1 MPLLRQCKPLAFP
14 EVPDIYCM
22 LVSSHVASQLTTE
35 TPCNGDHTLSTRL
48 INRLVMLLLPG
59 TLLSSMI
66 YEDARGQEKPFGID
80 QRVPWTSSRMV
91 GTPEPPA
98 PYLLERAFPQ
108 LTFNHPVE
116 LLPVP
121 GTDRMLVVEV
131 DGPILTFSRSST
143 SAKPE
148 LALDVK
154 ESIEGVTRIYGFVFH
169 PDFQENRQCFISYV
183 TKPGDPNGTRVSRFQ
198 VTSVDPLRIDAAS
211 EEHVITWL
219 AGGHNGGSL
228 QFGPEDGLL
237 YISTG
242 DGSPPF
248 PPDPR
253 GTGQDISDLLGSV
266 LRIDVDNK
274 SEQLPYS
281 IPADNPFVGVG
292 DARGEVW
299 TYGHR
304 NPWRMSFDTVT
315 GHLWVG
321 DVGWEMWEMIYRVQ
335 RGANYGWSIL
345 EHIQAVNP
353 SFPRGPTPIVPPT
366 AAHSHTESRSITG
379 GYVYRGTRLPKLT
392 GTYVYG
398 DYVTGKI
405 WGLDGDASDP
415 GNPRELLGTPVQ
427 IVCFGQDHDQELYVV
442 GYDGTIYRLIPNA
455 DAGKVSAFPKKLSES
470 GLFTSTAD
478 LELAPGVLPYDVNA
492 APWADG
498 TTAQRF
504 VALPGT
510 ETIGVHET
518 NNVQKGDL
526 KGEWSYPDGT
536 VLGKTILLATDA
548 ANPNRQQ
555 RLETQILYRHK
566 GEWRAYSYIWN
577 DDQTDAVLSDGKA
590 FDREFRVSDSTS
602 NGGQR
607 SQTWH
612 FASQTECLLCHT
624 TRGGSVYGFRTEQL
638 NRNFDYGK
646 VEDNQLRT
654 LAHLGLFEEPI
665 GKSPSAEQVSLADL
679 QHMASPEDES
689 ADLTERVRSYLHVNC
704 SHCHRRGG
712 GGTAAIEV
720 VRNLSFDKTRLVSRP
735 TQGSFGIVDPWV
747 VAPGAPERSILFY
760 RMSKVGRGR
769 MPHFGS
775 RVIDDKGL
783 NLLRDWITQL
793 DYPTPDNKSGPTDRT
808 SAEQIAETNKA
819 TLKMLA
825 HPDDRK
831 SETDAAI
838 DRLLATTSGALL
850 LASAVRGDTESLSE
864 TVRNAAISKGTAVS
878 DPLVRD
884 LFEAFVPEDSRT
896 KTLGSTIKGTELL
909 SLQGNAEHG
918 RSLFL
923 TAAGMQCRNCHKVG
937 EHGKA
942 LGPDL
947 THIGKRYSPAEI
959 LENILEP
966 SLKIDPKFKTW
977 LVQTDD
983 GKVHSGLL
991 VGRSDQQVMLRDAA
1005 GKNIQISVDEID
1017 LMVAQKKS
1025 LMPEM
1030 QLRGLTPQDA
1040 ADLLA
1045 WLASLK

>member
-1 MPLLRQCKPLAFP
+1 MLL
-14 EVPDIYCM
+14 I
-22 LVSSHVASQLTTE
+22 
-35 TPCNGDHTLSTRL
+35 LST
-48 INRLVMLLLPG
+48 LLPF
-59 TLLSSMI
+59 
-66 YEDARGQEKPFGID
+66 DAGNEARSQEKPFGID
-80 QRVPWTSSRMV
+80 KRTPWTTSRMV
-91 GTPEPPA
+91 GTPEPPS
-98 PYLLERAFPQ
+98 PYLLERVFPQ

-131 DGPILTFSRSST
+131 DGPILTFSRSDN
-143 SAKPE
+143 SAKPD
-148 LALDVK
+148 LALNIRD
-154 ESIEGVTRIYGFVFH
+154 SIEGATRVYGFAFH
-169 PDFQENRQCFISYV
+169 PDFQNNRQCFISYV
-183 TKPGDPNGTRVSRFQ
+183 TRPGELNGTRVSRFQ
-198 VTSVDPLRIDAAS
+198 ATSVDPLRIDVAS
-211 EEHVITWL
+211 EEQVITWL

-248 PPDPR
+248 PPDPK
-253 GTGQDISDLLGSV
+253 GTGQDISDLLGST
-266 LRIDVDNK
+266 LRINVDRK
-274 SEQLPYS
+274 SGNLLYS
-281 IPADNPFVGVG
+281 IPADNPFVGA
-292 DARGEVW
+292 DNARGEVW

-304 NPWRMSFDTVT
+304 NPWRMSFDHVT

-321 DVGWEMWEMIYRVQ
+321 DVGWEMWEMVYRVE

-345 EHIQAVNP
+345 EHVQSVNP

-379 GYVYRGTRLPKLT
+379 GYVYRGSRLPGLV

-405 WGLDGDASDP
+405 WGLDGDAADP
-415 GNPRELLGTPVQ
+415 GTPQELLGTPIQ
-427 IVCFGQDHDQELYVV
+427 IICFGQDHDQELYVV
-442 GYDGTIYRLIPNA
+442 GYDGTIHQLVTNP
-455 DAGKVSAFPKKLSES
+455 DAGKVSSFPKKLSES
-470 GLFTSTAD
+470 GLFASTAD
-478 LELAPGVLPYDVNA
+478 LKLAAGVIPYDVNA

-510 ETIGVHET
+510 TTIGVHET

-526 KGEWSYPDGT
+526 KGEWSYPNGT
-536 VLGKTILLATDA
+536 VLGKTILLTTGSADSSL
-548 ANPNRQQ
+548 QQ
-555 RLETQILYRHK
+555 RLETQILYRYK
-566 GEWRAYSYIWN
+566 DEWRAYSYVWN
-577 DDQTDAVLSDGKA
+577 DEQTDAVLTDGKA
-590 FDREFRVSDSTS
+590 FDRTFDVPDPTTDA
-602 NGGQR
+602 GHR

-638 NRNFDYGK
+638 NREFDY
-646 VEDNQLRT
+646 EAATDNQLRT
-654 LAHLGLFEEPI
+654 LAHLGLFENPI
-665 GKSPSAEQVSLADL
+665 GSSPAPEQVSLTDL
-679 QHMASPEDES
+679 PRMASPEDKS
-689 ADLTERVRSYLHVNC
+689 ADLTQRVRSYLHVNC

-720 VRNLSFDKTRLVSRP
+720 VRDLSFEKTRLVSRP

-747 VAPGAPERSILFY
+747 VAPGDPERSILFY

-775 RVIDDKGL
+775 RVIDDQGL
-783 NLLRDWITQL
+783 ELLREWIAQL
-793 DYPTPDNKSGPTDRT
+793 EYPTTDSQSDPEARLP
-808 SAEQIAETNKA
+808 AMAKQLAATNEG
-819 TLKMLA
+819 TLKKLA
-825 HPDDRK
+825 SEDDAD
-831 SETDAAI
+831 SETVHSAI
-838 DRLLATTSGALL
+838 NKLLSTTSGALL
-850 LASAVRGDTESLSE
+850 LASAVRGNAENLPADIRT
-864 TVRNAAISKGTAVS
+864 AAITQGTALS

-884 LFEAFVPEDSRT
+884 LFEAFIPEDARIR
-896 KTLGSTIKGTELL
+896 TLGSTINGTELL
-909 SLQGNAEHG
+909 SLKGNAEHG

-923 TAAGMQCRNCHKVG
+923 TATGMQCRNCHKVG
-937 EHGKA
+937 EQGKA

-959 LENILEP
+959 LENILQP
-966 SLKIDPKFKTW
+966 SLKIDPKFQTW
-977 LVQTDD
+977 LIQTDD
-983 GKVHSGLL
+983 GKVQSGLL
-991 VGRSDQQVMLRDAA
+991 IERTDEQITLKDAA
-1005 GKNIQISVDEID
+1005 GKDIKVAADTVE

-1045 WLASLK
+1045 WLSSLK